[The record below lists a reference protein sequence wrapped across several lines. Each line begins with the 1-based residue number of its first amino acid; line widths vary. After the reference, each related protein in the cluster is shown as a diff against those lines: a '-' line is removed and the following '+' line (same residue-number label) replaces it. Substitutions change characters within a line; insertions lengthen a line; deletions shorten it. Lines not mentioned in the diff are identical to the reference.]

1 MGVEGLVYRP
11 YRGGRQKF
19 WVKVKKPQPSRDG
32 ARAMTVDFV

>member
-19 WVKVKKPQPSRDG
+19 WVKAKNRSHP
-32 ARAMTVDFV
+32 AMEREL